1 MKHFIIL
8 VLGSLMMVAGT
19 NLAAEASDTLPEPT
33 GRVVLS
39 VTGAIERT
47 NGKGQADF
55 DREMLEAIGM
65 VEVETTTPFTSG
77 STVFRGVLARDLLR
91 HVGANG
97 RQIEAAAIDLYKV
110 QIPVDD
116 FERFDVLIALEAD
129 GKKLRVRDHG
139 PAWVVYP
146 WSHHA
151 ELANEVYSR
160 RSIWQMNAINV
171 Q

>member
-1 MKHFIIL
+1 MKHLAIL
-8 VLGSLMMVAGT
+8 ILGGLMMIAGT
-19 NLAAEASDTLPEPT
+19 SLPSEASDPLPKPN

-39 VTGAIERT
+39 VTGTIERT
-47 NGKGQADF
+47 NGEGQADF
-55 DREMLEAIGM
+55 DREMLEEIGM
-65 VEVETTTPFTSG
+65 TEVKTTTPFTSG
-77 STVFRGVLARDLLR
+77 ATVFRGILARDLLR
-91 HVGANG
+91 HVGASG
-97 RQIEAAAIDLYKV
+97 QRIEAAAIDLYKV

-139 PAWVVYP
+139 PTWIVYP

-151 ELANEVYSR
+151 ELANEIYSR
-160 RSIWQMNAINV
+160 RSIWQMNTIEV